1 MKGRLYAS
9 RESDRS
15 WTTSTSTFL
24 DSWQKLKEKG
34 TAALSIG
41 RERRRSADKA
51 QPAH

>member
-41 RERRRSADKA
+41 RRSADKA